1 MPDVKV
7 RACGPRD
14 KDGGW
19 EGVPGPW
26 TPPPEEES
34 LALSPRQVEG
44 CVYVCVC
51 VWVCVYT

>member
-34 LALSPRQVEG
+34 LAPVSAAGGGL
-44 CVYVCVC
+44 CVCVC
-51 VWVCVYT
+51 V